1 MGIIRLINIV
11 TIVNV
16 LTQIFCIK
24 VLNFGDPKDLTTQE
38 LKIGNISDDTY
49 EVFIES
55 SDISF
60 PIGQDLTICYRWF
73 FEQLRFTDAGSIDFH
88 LKFFK
93 NETDMEGV
101 DEIINVQTRQAPNIW
116 AKSDLLKLSPYQ
128 TFESTIPK
136 YGNTTWYKNLMA
148 DLGNFVF
155 MYRPQIWRSFCHLV
169 DWRKRE
175 QIVVVNGE
183 KLFSEP
189 LQENADYFE
198 DDDRDWPQAKLS
210 KITFGPRINEI
221 TMGKTIGTLTD
232 LNVFSQ
238 NIGEAKAIA
247 FTGECIHE
255 HIVKT
260 PQHKSH

>member
-1 MGIIRLINIV
+1 MGLKPFPGRSLHKTMSIIRLINIV

-16 LTQIFCIK
+16 LTQIFCIE
-24 VLNFGDPKDLTTQE
+24 VLNFGDPKDFTTQE

-155 MYRPQIWRSFCHLV
+155 MYRPQIWRSFCPGSSSKGHFWQNQHLV
-169 DWRKRE
+169 SWSR
-175 QIVVVNGE
+175 G
-183 KLFSEP
+183 
-189 LQENADYFE
+189 
-198 DDDRDWPQAKLS
+198 DR
-210 KITFGPRINEI
+210 
-221 TMGKTIGTLTD
+221 
-232 LNVFSQ
+232 
-238 NIGEAKAIA
+238 
-247 FTGECIHE
+247 
-255 HIVKT
+255 
-260 PQHKSH
+260 